1 MNELKVTFIRLIC
14 SLTPV
19 YLQEYFSRFHEFHV
33 LDKMVD
39 VKQVL
44 VNL

>member
-19 YLQEYFSRFHEFHV
+19 YLQEYFLEFHV

-39 VKQVL
+39 VQQVL